1 MILAHWHRLKEEQKF
16 VEVTG
21 IELVKTAIAFSTTAP
36 PPDVTITGIQSG
48 DLILWIQAT
57 DSGSNQW
64 TEEFNTGTG
73 VLDMSGLVDGIA
85 GYFISTGTSFTASS
99 IQTDNEA
106 TYGAYHYSVWRG
118 VNATTP
124 IDVTAQYIYN
134 DASAQPNPPSITTQ
148 TDNCIIVT
156 GFMQD
161 DIDSTGANLPSGYTL
176 LNKIHGGAG
185 EPTLYVA
192 YKLKETAGVEDPVFT
207 GANTGDRHHDF
218 IIPLRPA

>member
-1 MILAHWHRLKEEQKF
+1 MILAHWHRLKEEQIPF
-16 VEVTG
+16 EG

-36 PPDVTITGIQSG
+36 PPDITITGIQSG

-57 DSGSNQW
+57 DGGANQW
-64 TEEFNTGTG
+64 SEEFNTGTG

-85 GYFISTGTSFTASS
+85 GYFISSGTSFTVSS

-124 IDVTAQYIYN
+124 IDVTAQSNYG
-134 DASAQPNPPSITTQ
+134 STSSQPNPPSITTQ

-156 GFMQD
+156 GFMMD
-161 DIDSTGANLPSGYTL
+161 DRDSTDANVPTGYTL
-176 LNKIHGGAG
+176 LNKIFGGAG
-185 EPTLYVA
+185 DPTLYVV
-192 YKLKETAGVEDPVFT
+192 YKLKETAGVEDPEFT
-207 GANTGDRHHDF
+207 GATTGDRHHDF